1 MKKLPLYTFLIL
13 TFLISIVEATNI
25 TYISK
30 DDGKTWSLEI
40 GNVINNLST
49 KGAVD
54 PSPILLKNNSD
65 VSSAFEIEMKIWNI
79 WSTHPSQE
87 NLTQLLAKGSNLI
100 SEQKLNKAYET
111 FSIVIG
117 LDPNW
122 AEGWN
127 KRATVLYM
135 LGRYQESQEDID
147 EVLKLEKRHF
157 GALSGQGLVQ
167 IELKN
172 YERAINSYKEVQ
184 KIYPSMM
191 SPKIMIPQLKELIK
205 SESI

>member
-1 MKKLPLYTFLIL
+1 MKKLLGIL
-13 TFLISIVEATNI
+13 VLGLLFFSNANSEERE
-25 TYISK
+25 
-30 DDGKTWSLEI
+30 LEL
-40 GNVINNLST
+40 NKLFNQ
-49 KGAVD
+49 
-54 PSPILLKNNSD
+54 LKNNSNASMAFD
-65 VSSAFEIEMKIWNI
+65 VEIKIWNI

-87 NLTQLLAKGSNLI
+87 NLTQLLADGSNLVT
-100 SEQKLNKAYET
+100 QHKLNKAYET
-111 FSIVIG
+111 FSKVIS

-135 LGRYQESQEDID
+135 LGRYEESQEDIN

-184 KIYPSMM
+184 KIYPSMQ
-191 SPKIMIPQLKELIK
+191 SSKIMIPQLKELIK